1 MYPLDF
7 NYGIFTKVKLYVYV
21 NLHSFE
27 FFLMASHH
35 GFVHF
40 FNTINSFANNFDI
53 WQLGKVPQNGNH
65 SDFDINYQG
74 ALSNRPQS
82 LVLMLSSWIY
92 VYKISDVVSQKN
104 YYYENPK
111 LRTRVIVL
119 VL

>member
-1 MYPLDF
+1 
-7 NYGIFTKVKLYVYV
+7 
-21 NLHSFE
+21 
-27 FFLMASHH
+27 MASHH

-82 LVLMLSSWIY
+82 LVLMLSSWMY
-92 VYKISDVVSQKN
+92 VYKISDVVSQK
-104 YYYENPK
+104 K
-111 LRTRVIVL
+111 LL
-119 VL
+119 LWKP